1 MNHTDDNTGG
11 LIMAASRRGGWLL
24 LVLLLLTGLILTAIA
39 TRFTKSDEDAA
50 DAREFDFACKEIEGK
65 ILDRLNAHEQIL
77 RSGAAFYEQAGNV
90 SRHKWHQFTA
100 RQKVEQQLPGIQGI
114 GFALLIPH
122 QKLSQHIKD
131 IRAEGFPEYRVRPE
145 GERDVYSSIIYL
157 EPFTNRNLRAFGYDM
172 LSEPVRRAAMERA
185 RDHDAATLSGKVFLV
200 QETDKDVQAGTLM
213 YVPVYHTD
221 MPCETVAQRRAALI
235 GWVYSPYRMNDLM
248 RGILGRWDIANDQRI
263 RLEIFDGKAAADA
276 LLYDSQPADSRKTAA
291 ASQFTL
297 QHQILSSGHQWTL
310 RFTKTGSHTSFMEY
324 SKVWLV
330 LFGGTLTTLLLSGLF
345 FNLYNTRF
353 KARQLAGRLT
363 ADLQHVTTRLELAAG
378 AGGVGIWDY
387 EVPNNRLIWDDQ
399 MFRLYGITPTQ
410 FSGAYEAWT
419 AGVHPEDRGRG
430 DKEIKMAISGEKEF
444 DTEFR
449 VLWPDGSTHH
459 IRAMA
464 CVQRNAG
471 GKAERVIGTNWDIT
485 GLKQAEDAL
494 SRQTALLSNL
504 LDSIPDIVFFKDLE
518 GVYLGCNPLFAEFA
532 GKIREEIIG
541 HTDYDLFRQDVADA
555 FRVYDSI
562 VIAEKKARHNEEW
575 IDYPDGRR
583 LLIDTLKAPLTTQDG
598 RVIGMLGISRDITDK
613 KHAEEMLA
621 KSKWRL
627 EGIIAATKLG
637 TWEWNVQTG
646 EMVINEEWTQII
658 GYTPEE
664 LAPVSIK
671 TRERFV
677 HPDDLKKSEMLMERY
692 LAGELPY
699 YDCECRMKHK
709 NGHWVWI
716 NDRGKVFE
724 KDQTGRP
731 LLVIG
736 SHRDITERKQ
746 SEAAEAYNR
755 EFEHLVTTLANQ
767 FINVPSGNIDSIVND
782 ALKIIGEFVHADRSY
797 IFQFYDNRR
806 LMDNTHEWCAEG
818 IEPQID
824 MLKKL
829 PTEVFLWLMKQICNN
844 EIIIVPKVSEL
855 PDDAKVER
863 DILQEQDIQ
872 SLILIPLV
880 SGTVPFGYIGFDAV
894 KAELEWPK
902 ETASLLKIA
911 GGIIANALRR
921 KLSEQL
927 IQSELDLALKLSAS
941 HSFTE
946 TLQSC
951 LQTAL
956 DISGMDC
963 GGIYLI
969 DETDNSL
976 SLVYHHGLP
985 ENFVMAA
992 SHYQPGSKQYELIMK
1007 GDAVYTSFPDMN
1019 TNPSKS
1025 IVNEGLKAIA
1035 ILPVVCKG
1043 RIVASLNVA
1052 SHALEQVPEFT
1063 RKTLETVA
1071 SHIGSAIIQS
1081 KHEEQINTANKNFK
1095 SLFNTIDDLLFI
1107 VGTDGKILHT
1117 NTAAQNLLE
1126 YDEEEFKQFHVL
1138 NVHPPDQQQ
1147 EAKINIENMIAGND
1161 NACMVPLI
1169 SKSGKKIPVETII
1182 THGEWDGKPV
1192 LFGISRDITERIR
1205 SEAALNESENRFRA
1219 LTEMLPTPVFE
1230 ADTEGRIVYCNHKGL
1245 EITGYSAE
1253 EITGGFS
1260 VCRLLIPEDAPQW
1273 QSTLKTVLNGSSD
1286 SREYTGQRKDGQRFP
1301 GLLYCSPVIKENAV
1315 TGVRGV
1321 VIDLTELKKAE
1332 AAFRESALQK
1342 SVSENLKSII
1352 DNIPGTVYRISQDD
1366 TIKFLSLS
1374 SSAEIMS
1381 RPKTIS
1387 SNLFT
1392 SMPVIHPDDRQMVSA
1407 SNKEMQ
1413 QNKHSQVL
1421 VYRIIAE
1428 DNSVKW
1434 IEDRR
1439 TSIFNSDGRYMG
1451 IDGIML
1457 DITARVKA
1465 EEERKALENS
1475 IRNKQRLET
1484 IGTLAGGIAHDF
1496 NNILVPILGYAE
1508 LSVSTLPPEDPLY
1521 EYSTEIMKAAERAK
1535 NLVSQILTFSR
1546 PVESNLTPVP
1556 VQSLLKEALK
1566 LLRPSIPATINIK
1579 PLIDD
1584 SCRNV
1589 LADSSQIHQIIVN
1602 LCTNA
1607 FYAMKDTDGTLTI
1620 ELHEVHDKSM
1630 YHVLCNSD
1638 AEYLMLSVIDTG
1650 TGMDESTMERIYE
1663 PFFTTKPVNEGTGLG
1678 LSVVHGIVKSCKGEI
1693 TAESNKGK
1701 GSTFRVFLPVI
1712 EDAAEEIKISGN
1724 PVKGKGRVL
1733 FVDDEPA
1740 AVKFIFTMLSKL
1752 GYTTET
1758 TNSPTEALELFNR
1771 NPVHFDLII
1780 TDLTMPDMSGIELA
1794 KAIHEKNSGLPII
1807 LMTGHGK
1814 DLDYAIPPEDCGIR
1828 RILKKPVKINILASA
1843 IDEIIYLQ
1851 EKEV

>member
-1 MNHTDDNTGG
+1 MNHTDDKTGG

-39 TRFTKSDEDAA
+39 TRFTKSEEDAA
-50 DAREFDFACKEIEGK
+50 AAMEFDFACKEIEGK

-77 RSGAAFYEQAGNV
+77 RSGAAFFEQAGSV
-90 SRHKWHQFTA
+90 SRHKWRQFTA

-122 QKLSQHIKD
+122 QKLAQHIKD
-131 IRAEGFPEYRVRPE
+131 IRAEGFPEYLVRPE
-145 GERDVYSSIIYL
+145 GERDIYSSIIYL

-185 RDHDAATLSGKVFLV
+185 RDQDAATLSGKVFLV

-235 GWVYSPYRMNDLM
+235 GWVYSPCRMNDLM
-248 RGILGRWDIANDQRI
+248 LGILGRWDLANYQRI
-263 RLEIFDGKAAADA
+263 RLEIFDGRQVNADT
-276 LLYDSQPADSRKTAA
+276 LLYDSQPSGSRKTDAV
-291 ASQFTL
+291 SQLTL
-297 QHQILSSGHQWTL
+297 QRQILSSGHQWTL
-310 RFTKTGSHTSFMEY
+310 RFTKTGNHASYMEY
-324 SKVWLV
+324 SKVRLV

-387 EVPNNRLIWDDQ
+387 EVPNNKLIWDDQ
-399 MFRLYGITPTQ
+399 MFRLYGITRAQ

-419 AGVHPEDRGRG
+419 AGVHPEDRERG
-430 DKEIKMAISGEKEF
+430 NEEIQMAIRGKKEF

-449 VLWPDGSTHH
+449 VLWPDGSTHY

-464 CVQRNAG
+464 CVQRNDAG
-471 GKAERVIGTNWDIT
+471 RAERMIGTNWDIT
-485 GLKQAEDAL
+485 GLKQAEEAL

-518 GVYLGCNPLFAEFA
+518 GGYLGCNPLFAEFA
-532 GKIREEIIG
+532 GKTREEIIG
-541 HTDYDLFRQDVADA
+541 HTDYDLFQKDVADA
-555 FRVYDSI
+555 FREYDSM
-562 VIAEKKARHNEEW
+562 VMAENKARHNEEW

-583 LLIDTLKAPLTTQDG
+583 VLIDTLKAPLTTQDG

-613 KHAEEMLA
+613 KH
-621 KSKWRL
+621 
-627 EGIIAATKLG
+627 
-637 TWEWNVQTG
+637 
-646 EMVINEEWTQII
+646 
-658 GYTPEE
+658 
-664 LAPVSIK
+664 
-671 TRERFV
+671 
-677 HPDDLKKSEMLMERY
+677 
-692 LAGELPY
+692 
-699 YDCECRMKHK
+699 
-709 NGHWVWI
+709 
-716 NDRGKVFE
+716 
-724 KDQTGRP
+724 
-731 LLVIG
+731 
-736 SHRDITERKQ
+736 
-746 SEAAEAYNR
+746 
-755 EFEHLVTTLANQ
+755 
-767 FINVPSGNIDSIVND
+767 
-782 ALKIIGEFVHADRSY
+782 
-797 IFQFYDNRR
+797 
-806 LMDNTHEWCAEG
+806 
-818 IEPQID
+818 
-824 MLKKL
+824 
-829 PTEVFLWLMKQICNN
+829 
-844 EIIIVPKVSEL
+844 
-855 PDDAKVER
+855 
-863 DILQEQDIQ
+863 
-872 SLILIPLV
+872 
-880 SGTVPFGYIGFDAV
+880 
-894 KAELEWPK
+894 
-902 ETASLLKIA
+902 
-911 GGIIANALRR
+911 
-921 KLSEQL
+921 
-927 IQSELDLALKLSAS
+927 
-941 HSFTE
+941 
-946 TLQSC
+946 
-951 LQTAL
+951 
-956 DISGMDC
+956 
-963 GGIYLI
+963 
-969 DETDNSL
+969 
-976 SLVYHHGLP
+976 
-985 ENFVMAA
+985 
-992 SHYQPGSKQYELIMK
+992 
-1007 GDAVYTSFPDMN
+1007 
-1019 TNPSKS
+1019 
-1025 IVNEGLKAIA
+1025 
-1035 ILPVVCKG
+1035 
-1043 RIVASLNVA
+1043 
-1052 SHALEQVPEFT
+1052 
-1063 RKTLETVA
+1063 
-1071 SHIGSAIIQS
+1071 
-1081 KHEEQINTANKNFK
+1081 
-1095 SLFNTIDDLLFI
+1095 
-1107 VGTDGKILHT
+1107 
-1117 NTAAQNLLE
+1117 
-1126 YDEEEFKQFHVL
+1126 
-1138 NVHPPDQQQ
+1138 
-1147 EAKINIENMIAGND
+1147 
-1161 NACMVPLI
+1161 
-1169 SKSGKKIPVETII
+1169 
-1182 THGEWDGKPV
+1182 
-1192 LFGISRDITERIR
+1192 
-1205 SEAALNESENRFRA
+1205 
-1219 LTEMLPTPVFE
+1219 
-1230 ADTEGRIVYCNHKGL
+1230 
-1245 EITGYSAE
+1245 
-1253 EITGGFS
+1253 
-1260 VCRLLIPEDAPQW
+1260 
-1273 QSTLKTVLNGSSD
+1273 
-1286 SREYTGQRKDGQRFP
+1286 
-1301 GLLYCSPVIKENAV
+1301 
-1315 TGVRGV
+1315 
-1321 VIDLTELKKAE
+1321 AE

-1374 SSAEIMS
+1374 GSSDMPSPPE
-1381 RPKTIS
+1381 RIS
-1387 SNLFT
+1387 DNIFT
-1392 SMPVIHPDDRQMVSA
+1392 SMPVIHPDDRQLAAA
-1407 SNKEMQ
+1407 SKKLLQ
-1413 QNKHSQVL
+1413 SKKSSQVL

-1638 AEYLMLSVIDTG
+1638 AEYLMLSVSDTG
-1650 TGMDESTMERIYE
+1650 TGMDESIMERIYE

-1701 GSTFRVFLPVI
+1701 GSAFRVFLPVI

-1814 DLDYAIPPEDCGIR
+1814 DLDYAIPPEDYGIR